1 MGANGQMV
9 NANEQQA
16 EAAERLLGVLEDP
29 HTEWVK
35 GMKVASDWIGSAD
48 SVANVRRW
56 PPTSSVCCPNPSQP
70 TTTNWK
76 ATAKTPRPT
85 AR

>member
-16 EAAERLLGVLEDP
+16 QAAERLLGVLEDS

-48 SVANVRRW
+48 SVANVSSLRRQAQLL
-56 PPTSSVCCPNPSQP
+56 SESLAA
-70 TTTNWK
+70 TTTSWR
-76 ATAKTPRPT
+76 ATARTLRST